1 MVQKFICA
9 AVIAASYLVI
19 CTCICAQAPNGTLTF
34 GDVPDGTTA
43 TTANTGFGGVRVGTG
58 GGGFTLQNPG
68 ESIGSG
74 AELKGVAPTTGS
86 VNSVGVTSAEFGT
99 AAQVYTVQFDAY
111 FSGGSSGTWYFFAG
125 NGTSFGSAQ
134 SGGFTGTDV
143 FTGVRFAF
151 GFGGALTI
159 ASRGGTA
166 WSNLAIQ
173 PMTQFNAYKITI
185 VGNNSTSTV
194 NYGVG
199 QSLAPNRSDI
209 WVGTTLV
216 ADEAAKAQLASATS
230 INAFRFYGENSAGNV
245 ATIALDNISWW
256 NTAVQPAAPSPGTL
270 QFSSATYSGS
280 ESGGSIALTV
290 TRTGGSSGSV
300 GAQITQTDGT
310 ATGGGSLC
318 SAAGEDYTK
327 ATYAVNFGDGET
339 SKIINIPVCSDAR
352 DETDETF
359 TATLG
364 SVSGGATL
372 GSQSSS
378 TVTILDDD
386 TAGVTVTQSGGST
399 DVTEGGATDTY
410 TVVLNSQ
417 PTSNVVISV
426 SPDSQTNVS
435 PSQLTFTPSDW
446 NTPQTVTVTAIDDS
460 ISEGS
465 HSGTIQHSAS
475 STDADFNGIS
485 VVSVT
490 ANITD
495 NDTPTISLAATSVDG
510 IEGQTAKI
518 TVHRS
523 GDTSGASTVEY
534 EIVTATATS
543 GTCGPTSDADL
554 VSGTGPGLVIF
565 LAGESDKDIN
575 IPICADLI
583 SENPAETFSV
593 TLANPIGGVLGTDT
607 TATVRIIDAATE
619 YVNST
624 QIDLRAGTTSSSS
637 IVVSDT
643 VGKTAGLRVT
653 LFGVSVDTAD
663 NLDALL
669 VGPNG
674 AKYVLV
680 GDTGGAGALSGVTLT
695 LEGAAS
701 QSLPDSAAIA
711 QGQNYRPTNCEPNV
725 SDFVGAPAGPYL
737 EPGCDSS
744 GTTLAQA
751 FSNFVPNG
759 TWTLYVRDDNGV
771 DPLDRPAGSI
781 PTGSVEGWGI
791 QFLSPTAANTSVS
804 GRVRTADGRGIQ
816 NAVVT
821 IEGGGLASP
830 VTVVT
835 SSFGMYRFENIP
847 AGQTYIVTVRAKR
860 FGFERPSRV
869 VSVTDD
875 LAGVDFVA
883 R

>member
-74 AELKGVAPTTGS
+74 AELKGVAPNTGS

-318 SAAGEDYTK
+318 NPSSGDDYIK
-327 ATYAVNFGDGET
+327 ATYAVIFGDGET
-339 SKIINIPVCSDAR
+339 SKTVNIPVCNDAL

-372 GSQSSS
+372 GSQSSA
-378 TVTILDDD
+378 TVTIIDDD
-386 TAGVTVTQSGGST
+386 WTVTTAADTNDGLCDADCSLREAIAGAAPGDAIRFSSLFDSAQTIAVGGQLQITKPLTINGPGANLLTVDATGGTDGAFYISTAG
-399 DVTEGGATDTY
+399 
-410 TVVLNSQ
+410 
-417 PTSNVVISV
+417 
-426 SPDSQTNVS
+426 
-435 PSQLTFTPSDW
+435 
-446 NTPQTVTVTAIDDS
+446 
-460 ISEGS
+460 
-465 HSGTIQHSAS
+465 
-475 STDADFNGIS
+475 
-485 VVSVT
+485 
-490 ANITD
+490 
-495 NDTPTISLAATSVDG
+495 
-510 IEGQTAKI
+510 GQTTTLSGMTI
-518 TVHRS
+518 T
-523 GDTSGASTVEY
+523 
-534 EIVTATATS
+534 
-543 GTCGPTSDADL
+543 
-554 VSGTGPGLVIF
+554 
-565 LAGESDKDIN
+565 
-575 IPICADLI
+575 
-583 SENPAETFSV
+583 
-593 TLANPIGGVLGTDT
+593 GTDT
-607 TATVRIIDAATE
+607 ATGVGGAIKAYNGALILDGVHVKNSSAANAGGGVYIETATGSVVRRSTFSGNSANRCGGLMVFGGSATIENATFSGDSSAAGVGGGLCGEFNAALTVRNSTITNNTAATTGGGIRLQSGSTLDIGGTI
-619 YVNST
+619 VAGNNST
-624 QIDLRAGTTSSSS
+624 GGQPEIQNDGSATSS
-637 IVVSDT
+637 
-643 VGKTAGLRVT
+643 GY
-653 LFGVSVDTAD
+653 
-663 NLDALL
+663 NLI
-669 VGPNG
+669 G
-674 AKYVLV
+674 
-680 GDTGGAGALSGVTLT
+680 
-695 LEGAAS
+695 
-701 QSLPDSAAIA
+701 
-711 QGQNYRPTNCEPNV
+711 
-725 SDFVGAPAGPYL
+725 
-737 EPGCDSS
+737 DSS
-744 GTTLAQA
+744 GDAADTVNAIGYQLTDIPDTNPMLQPLGYYFGGKIPAHTLYIGSQA
-751 FSNFVPNG
+751 FDHGSSFGLATDALGNA
-759 TWTLYVRDDNGV
+759 RIV
-771 DPLDRPAGSI
+771 DHPDVANTADGADI
-781 PTGSVEGWGI
+781 GAVE
-791 QFLSPTAANTSVS
+791 SRAPTAANTTVS
-804 GRVRTADGRGIQ
+804 GRVRTESGAGIG
-816 NAVVT
+816 NARVT
-821 IEGGGLASP
+821 ISGPGLSSP
-830 VTVVT
+830 VTVIT
-835 SSFGMYRFENIP
+835 NNFGHFRFDQIQ
-847 AGQTYIVTVRAKR
+847 AGQTY
-860 FGFERPSRV
+860 V
-869 VSVTDD
+869 VSVSAKRYTFSPPSRAVSVQQDVT
-875 LAGVDFVA
+875 GIDFTA
-883 R
+883 ER